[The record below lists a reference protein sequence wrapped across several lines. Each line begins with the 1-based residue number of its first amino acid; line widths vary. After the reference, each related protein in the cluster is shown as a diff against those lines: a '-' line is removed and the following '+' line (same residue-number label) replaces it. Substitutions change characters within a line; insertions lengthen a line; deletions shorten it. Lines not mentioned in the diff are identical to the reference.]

1 MTHHANFYNVLTKS
15 WTWSKLI
22 RNWTFYSK
30 SLYQITEQVICH
42 CCNQNDANTMFF
54 PFPVSGGSA
63 DSSSR
68 RTDAEAPIPLCR
80 VRLPQSLLRA
90 QLRVPLDRHL
100 YLNTSGPIGRTCTWS
115 LEYERRG
122 HHHIQVRFFILLPPA
137 YGDAEG
143 NIFSRVYL
151 SVCAHLLANGRLA
164 ERAVGISSVV
174 WGKMNHCCQLS
185 FLPLTSHRSF
195 HLFHSVVLYANHCKI
210 LFTNFIN

>member
-1 MTHHANFYNVLTKS
+1 MILT
-15 WTWSKLI
+15 L
-22 RNWTFYSK
+22 FF
-30 SLYQITEQVICH
+30 SL
-42 CCNQNDANTMFF
+42 F
-54 PFPVSGGSA
+54 PFPGGSE

-68 RTDAEAPIPLCR
+68 RADAEAPISLCC

-137 YGDAEG
+137 YEVAEG

-151 SVCAHLLANGRLA
+151 LSVHICWQTGDWLARWT
-164 ERAVGISSVV
+164 IVV
-174 WGKMNHCCQLS
+174 NCHFYHW
-185 FLPLTSHRSF
+185 PRTRSF

>member
-1 MTHHANFYNVLTKS
+1 MTHHVNFYNVLTKS
-15 WTWSKLI
+15 WTGSMLI

-42 CCNQNDANTMFF
+42 CCNQNDSNTMFF

-122 HHHIQVRFFILLPPA
+122 HHHIQVRFFILLLLLLS
-137 YGDAEG
+137 YYYY
-143 NIFSRVYL
+143 FSRVYL
-151 SVCAHLLANGRLA
+151 SVCSHLLANGRLA
-164 ERAVGISSVV
+164 ERAVGILSVV
-174 WGKMNHCCQLS
+174 CGKMNHCCQLS
-185 FLPLTSHRSF
+185 FLPQSRTRSI
-195 HLFHSVVLYANHCKI
+195 HLFHSVVLYANHCKFF
-210 LFTNFIN
+210 FTNFIN